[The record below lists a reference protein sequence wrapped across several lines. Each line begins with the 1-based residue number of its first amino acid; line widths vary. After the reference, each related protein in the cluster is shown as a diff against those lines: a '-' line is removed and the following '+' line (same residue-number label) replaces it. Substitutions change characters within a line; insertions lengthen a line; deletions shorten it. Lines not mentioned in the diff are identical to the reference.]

1 MPSSQDILALLPNI
15 WLLGA
20 DAVERARLIAERG
33 SPMQLRAL
41 FDVLTGVSQKQREW
55 MGKIVLADPQFP
67 AAFSSFV
74 KSSSSRAADAE
85 HESEAGAAESLLSI

>member
-1 MPSSQDILALLPNI
+1 MPSTQDVLALLPNM

-41 FDVLTGVSQKQREW
+41 FDVLIGVSQKQQEW

-67 AAFSSFV
+67 AAFSSFA

-85 HESEAGAAESLLSI
+85 HESDADAAESMLTT